1 MRSVSLLLS
10 PLTDFYLVSSMHYST
25 ASIPFVDLT
34 AQHQPIQAKLEQAV
48 QSVIQAGDYV
58 LGHAL
63 SEFEVAFSQAC
74 GTNYGVGVAS
84 GTDAIALGLQACGIG
99 AGDEVILPANTFV
112 ATLIGVIRSGATP
125 VFVDCDPNTAL
136 IDLMAAEKA
145 ITPRT
150 RAIIP
155 VHLYGQMVSPRKLL
169 DLASTYDL
177 LIFEDAAQAH
187 LAEREGYR
195 AGSIGMAAAFS
206 FYPSKNLGALGDGGM
221 LVTRS
226 EIVAQTMRSLRNYG
240 ATRKYFHTDFG
251 TNSRLDTIQAA
262 VLQAKLPHLYD
273 WNCERNRIAQQ
284 YDRLL
289 ADLAAYGIVPIANDC
304 GLGHV
309 YHLYVIRVLE
319 SCPIERTTL
328 QSALSELGIQ
338 TGIHYPIPCHLQPA
352 FHNLDCRAGDFPY
365 AEALSQEILSLPMYP
380 GLTSAQVE
388 QVVGGI
394 RSLLETELGVAR
406 LPDGSIIPSLIST

>member
-1 MRSVSLLLS
+1 
-10 PLTDFYLVSSMHYST
+10 MHHST
-25 ASIPFVDLT
+25 SIPFVDFT
-34 AQHQPIQAKLEQAV
+34 AQHEPIQAKLEQAV
-48 QSVIQAGDYV
+48 QEVMRQGDYV
-58 LGHAL
+58 LGRAL
-63 SEFEVAFSQAC
+63 SDFEMAFAQAC
-74 GTNYGVGVAS
+74 GATYGVGVAS

-125 VFVDCDPNTAL
+125 VFVDCEPTTAL

-145 ITPRT
+145 ITART
-150 RAIIP
+150 RAIVP

-195 AGSIGMAAAFS
+195 AGSIGMGAAFS
-206 FYPSKNLGALGDGGM
+206 FYPSKNLGAFGDGGM
-221 LVTRS
+221 FVTRA
-226 EIVAQTMRSLRNYG
+226 EIIAHTMRSLRNYG

-273 WNCERNRIAQQ
+273 WNCDRNRIARR
-284 YDRLL
+284 YDALL
-289 ADLAAYGIVPIANDC
+289 QPLAQHGILPIQNYCD
-304 GLGHV
+304 GGHV
-309 YHLYVIRVLE
+309 YHLYVVRVTE
-319 SCPIERTTL
+319 ASPIERTML
-328 QSALSELGIQ
+328 QTALAEIGIE

-352 FHNLDCRAGDFPY
+352 FQGLGYRAGDFPH
-365 AEALSQEILSLPMYP
+365 AETLSQDILSLPMYP
-380 GLTSAQVE
+380 GLTDAQIE
-388 QVVGGI
+388 RVVAAI
-394 RSLLETELGVAR
+394 RSLVEAELNQNWLSEV
-406 LPDGSIIPSLIST
+406 SQPSLVSS